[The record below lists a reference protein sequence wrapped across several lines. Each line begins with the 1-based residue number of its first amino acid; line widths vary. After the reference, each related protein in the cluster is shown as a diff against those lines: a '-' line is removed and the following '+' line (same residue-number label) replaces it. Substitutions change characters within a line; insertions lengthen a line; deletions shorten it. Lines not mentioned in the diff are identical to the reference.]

1 MFRQH
6 DSFPFQ
12 KTPRAPLRLH
22 NLIIPFLAWEL
33 FHVALILVVI
43 AAIEAFVLSRVL
55 QVQRWRFF
63 GAVFLM
69 NTVTTL
75 AGYAVQ
81 GIGRFL
87 SLFVIIE
94 RLPTDLASSPLLDG
108 LTGNFGIGFQRPLLT
123 FAVYL
128 ATSLFLAFAIS
139 AGLEYWTL
147 RYTFSLPVGDRLLWR
162 AVLLAN
168 LVSYALLSAWL
179 LFQLFAFYLPSLSHL
194 P

>member
-1 MFRQH
+1 MLMSQH
-6 DSFPFQ
+6 KLPPGGAQ
-12 KTPRAPLRLH
+12 RAPLRLY
-22 NLIIPFLAWEL
+22 NLIVPFLAWEL

-43 AAIEAFVLSRVL
+43 AAVEAAVLSWIL
-55 QVQRWRFF
+55 QVKRWHFF

-94 RLPTDLASSPLLDG
+94 HLPTDLASSPLLDG

-123 FAVYL
+123 LAVNL
-128 ATSLFLAFAIS
+128 ATSLVLALIIS
-139 AGLEYWTL
+139 TGLEYGTL
-147 RYTFSLPVGDRLLWR
+147 RYGLNLPVGDRPLWR

-179 LFQLFAFYLPSLSHL
+179 LFQLFAFYLPSLPHL